1 MRKRSTFVFQ
11 KVIAACLL
19 SWLVASAVCA
29 STNPVITAN
38 SVNRDNK
45 TDRSV
50 TTQHAAHHSAP
61 VKSTISSKHTPIGCE
76 AAFSPFANPGRADLL
91 NSCVT

>member
-11 KVIAACLL
+11 KVVAACLL
-19 SWLVASAVCA
+19 SWLIASAVCA
-29 STNPVITAN
+29 STNPVATPN
-38 SVNRDNK
+38 LVNRDNK

-50 TTQHAAHHSAP
+50 ITQRAVHNSAP
-61 VKSTISSKHTPIGCE
+61 AKIISSKHTPVGCE
-76 AAFSPFANPGRADLL
+76 AAFSPFANPGRADVL